1 VTPWPD
7 GDRTTLLHQAS
18 QMGDV
23 NVAHFLIK
31 YSTNVSVLDKYDLT
45 LYHEVSELGSVDLT
59 CLLVE
64 HSDDPD
70 GD

>member
-1 VTPWPD
+1 MLAWEVFPD
-7 GDRTTLLHQAS
+7 DGA
-18 QMGDV
+18 DV
-23 NVAHFLIK
+23 L
-31 YSTNVSVLDKYDLT
+31 VLDEYNLT
-45 LYHEVSELGSVDLT
+45 LSYKVSELGSVDLT

>member
-1 VTPWPD
+1 
-7 GDRTTLLHQAS
+7 
-18 QMGDV
+18 M
-23 NVAHFLIK
+23 NVARFLVK
-31 YSTNVSVLDKYDLT
+31 CGADASVLDEYDST
-45 LYHEVSELGSVDLT
+45 LSHEVSESGSVDLA